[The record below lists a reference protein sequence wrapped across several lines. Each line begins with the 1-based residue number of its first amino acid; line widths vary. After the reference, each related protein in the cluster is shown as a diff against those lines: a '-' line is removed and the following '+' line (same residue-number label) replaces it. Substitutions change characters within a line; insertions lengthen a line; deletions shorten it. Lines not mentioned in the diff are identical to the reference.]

1 MCVQPQAKGILGHTG
16 HKYRRLPRGQPLL
29 GLTRELRIQ
38 ELDAEHIAA
47 LIPDIVASDF
57 YPARQQ
63 VAEFTKLFQRV
74 DESGAQPINVGAARR
89 SGNQIDVA
97 LCDRRTAFRHP
108 FQCVFDGFAVA
119 RSLMH
124 DGDSGYAVCIPHRG
138 FEVLAQ
144 SVFEYPA
151 FVFLR
156 FGFDRQTHAQSRAKN
171 RLGSQQVTQA
181 SHGQR
186 RRIEVAAFGQK
197 TDAGAGI
204 AFTHRV
210 NAGELGYRLATLV
223 ALAVEG
229 AVTLYFHL

>member
-1 MCVQPQAKGILGHTG
+1 M
-16 HKYRRLPRGQPLL
+16 
-29 GLTRELRIQ
+29 TRELRVQ

-47 LIPDIVASDF
+47 LIPDVVASDF

-63 VAEFTKLFQRV
+63 VAEFTKLFQRL
-74 DESGAQPINVGAARR
+74 DEPGAQSIHMGAARCG
-89 SGNQIDVA
+89 GNQIDVA
-97 LCDRRTAFRHP
+97 LRDRRTAFRHP

-119 RSLMH
+119 HSLMH
-124 DGDSGYAVCIPHRG
+124 DGNSGHGVCIPDRG

-156 FGFDRQTHAQSRAKN
+156 FGFDCQTHTQSGAKN

-181 SHGQR
+181 SHSQR
-186 RRIEVAAFGQK
+186 RRIEVAALRQK

-204 AFTHRV
+204 AFTNRI
-210 NAGELGYRLATLV
+210 NTSELGYRLATLV
-223 ALAVEG
+223 ALAVKG
-229 AVTLYFHL
+229 TVTLYFHL